1 MNWNTAI
8 FQTSHSSVRSVP
20 QGDTSAERKLKEL
33 IITAENTTKQCDVVY
48 SVYVHV
54 FPDGKKYVGLTR
66 RKPEDRWRH
75 GRGYKQERL
84 SSAINEVGWDNISHN
99 IVLKTTSVEE
109 AKEMEKHLIA
119 EYRTQD
125 PDHGYNTKNG
135 GQVFGEHS
143 KEFIETLR
151 SKMYGNTYGAGRKM
165 SKEHIDAMRRG
176 RARVG
181 YKKTK
186 PVSPETRA
194 KLSAAN
200 KGKKRSALT
209 IQRIKDSMHDMS
221 GANNPMWGRKHSEKT
236 RALISA
242 KNKGKRYSEEER
254 KKFSERC
261 TQKKAVEMLDVKT
274 GTVIKRFESR
284 EKAAAY
290 VTGNPQNIGFAC
302 RHTDRTYKGY
312 KWRDAK

>member
-1 MNWNTAI
+1 MT
-8 FQTSHSSVRSVP
+8 T
-20 QGDTSAERKLKEL
+20 
-33 IITAENTTKQCDVVY
+33 TAENTTKRCDAVY
-48 SVYVHV
+48 SVYIHV

-66 RKPEDRWRH
+66 RKPEYRWRN
-75 GRGYKQERL
+75 GKGYKQERL
-84 SSAINEVGWDNISHN
+84 SSAINEVGWENISHN
-99 IVLKTTSVEE
+99 IVLKTTSAEE
-109 AKEMEKHLIA
+109 AKEMERHLIA

-165 SKEHIDAMRRG
+165 SEAHIKAIQEG
-176 RARVG
+176 RSRAG
-181 YKKTK
+181 YK
-186 PVSPETRA
+186 PRIFSDETRA

-209 IQRIKDSMHDMS
+209 IQRIKDSRPDMS
-221 GANNPMWGRKHSEKT
+221 GANNPMWGRKHNEKT
-236 RALISA
+236 KALISA

-274 GTVIKRFESR
+274 GTVVKRFESR
-284 EKAAAY
+284 EKAA
-290 VTGNPQNIGFAC
+290 VHVCGNSQNIGFAC

>member
-1 MNWNTAI
+1 MT
-8 FQTSHSSVRSVP
+8 
-20 QGDTSAERKLKEL
+20 
-33 IITAENTTKQCDVVY
+33 ITEENTTKQCDVVY
-48 SVYVHV
+48 SVYIHV

-66 RKPEDRWRH
+66 RKPEYRWRN
-75 GRGYKQERL
+75 GKGYKQERL
-84 SSAINEVGWDNISHN
+84 SNAINEVGWDNISHN

-109 AKEMEKHLIA
+109 AKEMERHLIA
-119 EYRTQD
+119 EYRTQG

-143 KEFIETLR
+143 KEFIDALR
-151 SKMYGNTYGAGRKM
+151 SKMYGNTYGVGRKM
-165 SKEHIDAMRRG
+165 SEAHIKAIQEG
-176 RARVG
+176 RSRAG
-181 YKKTK
+181 YK
-186 PVSPETRA
+186 PRFFSDETRA

-209 IQRIKDSMHDMS
+209 IQRMKDSRPDIS

-284 EKAAAY
+284 EKAAVY